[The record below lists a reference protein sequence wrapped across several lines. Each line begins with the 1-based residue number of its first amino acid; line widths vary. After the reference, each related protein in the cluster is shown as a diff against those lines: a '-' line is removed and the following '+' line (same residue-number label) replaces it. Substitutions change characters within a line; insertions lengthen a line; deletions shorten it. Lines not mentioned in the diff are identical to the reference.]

1 MRRILFRDVE
11 VIATFD
17 PQGRELRHA
26 WLVVEGNRIAA
37 LGEGEPPKGD
47 YDEVIDGR
55 DRVMLPG
62 MVNTHHHLYQTLFRA
77 VPGAQDKK
85 LFDWLLFLYERWR
98 GIDEEAVY
106 VSAVVGLCELLLSG
120 CTTSTDHLYL
130 FPRGK
135 KHLIDVEIEAAKE
148 VGIRFHP
155 NRGSMSLSR
164 QEGGLPPE
172 DVVQTEE
179 EILEDSERLILR
191 YHDPR
196 FGAMVRLAL
205 GPCSPFSVTPR
216 LMRETAELARRYGVL
231 LHTHL
236 AETLDEEEFCLA
248 RFGKRPVEY
257 LEEVGWL
264 GPDVWIA
271 HAVHLSDRDIEKLAR
286 AGVGV
291 AHCPSSN
298 MLLGSGIAPVPKML
312 AAGMKVG
319 LAVDGS
325 ASNDAS
331 NMIREARQAMLL
343 SRVRY
348 GAEAMPA
355 RRALRLATLGGAQ
368 VMGWER
374 ELGSLEPGKCA
385 DLSLWDISTLEF
397 AGAADPVAAL
407 LHCAAQ
413 YADLVMVNG
422 EIRVRGGELVDARLY
437 RYVSRQRAIAKKLV
451 EGG

>member
-164 QEGGLPPE
+164 REGGLPPE

-179 EILEDSERLILR
+179 EILADSERLILR
-191 YHDPR
+191 YHDAR

-271 HAVHLSDRDIEKLAR
+271 HAVHLSDRDIERLAR

>member
-1 MRRILFRDVE
+1 MQRILFRNVE

-17 PQGRELRHA
+17 SRGRELKKG
-26 WLVVEGNRIAA
+26 WLLVEGNRIAT
-37 LGEGEPPKGD
+37 LGDGEPPEGE
-47 YDEVIDGR
+47 YDEIIDSR

-62 MVNTHHHLYQTLFRA
+62 AINTHHHLYQTLFRA
-77 VPGAQDKK
+77 FPGAQDKK
-85 LFDWLLFLYERWR
+85 LFDWLIFLYERWR

-106 VSAVVGLCELLLSG
+106 VSAVVGLTELLLSG

-135 KHLIDVEIEAAKE
+135 GNLIDLTIEAAKE

-155 NRGSMSLSR
+155 TRGSMSLSR
-164 QEGGLPPE
+164 KEGGLPPE
-172 DVVQTEE
+172 DVVQAEE

-191 YHDPR
+191 YHGR
-196 FGAMVRLAL
+196 NFGAMVRIALA
-205 GPCSPFSVTPR
+205 PCSPFSVTPR
-216 LMRETAELARRYGVL
+216 LMKETAKLARKHGVL

-236 AETLDEEEFCLA
+236 AETLDEEAFCLEKF
-248 RFGKRPVEY
+248 RKRPVEY
-257 LEEVGWL
+257 LEDLGWL

-271 HAVHLSDRDIEKLAR
+271 HAVHLNVQDIEKLAR
-286 AGVGV
+286 ARVGV

-298 MLLGSGIAPVPKML
+298 MILGSGIAPIPRML
-312 AAGMKVG
+312 EAGMKVG

-343 SRVRY
+343 ARVKY
-348 GAEAMPA
+348 GAESMPA
-355 RRALRLATLGGAQ
+355 RRALWLATLGGAQ
-368 VMGWER
+368 VLGREQ
-374 ELGSLEPGKCA
+374 ELGSLEPGRCA

-422 EIRVRGGELVDARLY
+422 EIRVRGGRLVNERLY
-437 RYVSRQRAIAKKLV
+437 EFVPRQREIARRLV
-451 EGG
+451 AEG

>member
-1 MRRILFRDVE
+1 MKRILFRDVE

-17 PQGRELRHA
+17 QEGRELRRA

-37 LGEGEPPKGD
+37 LGEGEPPQGPYEEIISGKD
-47 YDEVIDGR
+47 K
-55 DRVMLPG
+55 VMIPG

-85 LFDWLLFLYERWR
+85 LFDWLIFLYERWR

-106 VSAVVGLCELLLSG
+106 VSTIVGLTELLLSG

-130 FPRGK
+130 FPKGK
-135 KHLIDVEIEAAKE
+135 RNLIDVEIEAARE

-155 NRGSMSLSR
+155 TRGSMSLSR
-164 QEGGLPPE
+164 KDGGLPPE

-179 EILEDSERLILR
+179 EILADSERLILR
-191 YHDPR
+191 YHDKN
-196 FGAMVRLAL
+196 FGAMLRIALA
-205 GPCSPFSVTPR
+205 PCSPFSVTPK
-216 LMRETAELARRYGVL
+216 LMRQTAELARKHGVL

-236 AETLDEEEFCLA
+236 AETLDEEEFCLEK
-248 RFGKRPVEY
+248 FGKRPVEY
-257 LEEVGWL
+257 LEELGWL

-271 HAVHLSDRDIEKLAR
+271 HAVHLNSQDIEKLAR

-298 MLLGSGIAPVPKML
+298 MLLGSGIAPIPEML
-312 AAGMKVG
+312 NAGMKVG

-355 RRALRLATLGGAQ
+355 RKALWMATMGGAK
-368 VMGWER
+368 VMGWEK
-374 ELGSLEPGKCA
+374 EIGSLEPGKCA
-385 DLSLWDISTLEF
+385 DLSLWDLGKLEF

-422 EIRVRGGELVDARLY
+422 RILVRGGELVNTGLY
-437 RYVSRQRAIAKKLV
+437 RYVARHREIAKKLV
-451 EGG
+451 GGR

>member
-1 MRRILFRDVE
+1 MKRVLFRDVQ

-17 PQGRELRHA
+17 AQGRELRGA
-26 WLVVEGNRIAA
+26 WLLVEGNRIAA
-37 LGEGEPPKGD
+37 VGEGAPPQGP

-55 DRVMLPG
+55 DRVMIPG
-62 MVNTHHHLYQTLFRA
+62 LINTHHHLYQTLFRA

-85 LFDWLLFLYERWR
+85 LFDWLVFLYERWR

-106 VSAVVGLCELLLSG
+106 VSAVTGLTELLLSG

-130 FPRGK
+130 FPKGK
-135 KHLIDVEIEAAKE
+135 RHLIDVEIEAAKE

-155 NRGSMSLSR
+155 TRGSMSLSR
-164 QEGGLPPE
+164 EKGGLPPQ

-179 EILEDSERLILR
+179 EILQDSERLILR
-191 YHDPR
+191 YHDQS
-196 FGAMVRLAL
+196 FGAMVRVALA
-205 GPCSPFSVTPR
+205 PCSPFSVTPE
-216 LMRETAELARRYGVL
+216 LMRQTAELARRYGVL

-257 LEEVGWL
+257 LEELGWL

-271 HAVHLSDRDIEKLAR
+271 HAVHLNAADIAKLAR

-298 MLLGSGIAPVPKML
+298 MLLGSGVAPVPQML
-312 AAGMKVG
+312 AAGVKVG

-331 NMIREARQAMLL
+331 NMIREARQALL
-343 SRVRY
+343 LARVKH
-348 GAEAMPA
+348 GAEAMSA
-355 RRALRLATLGGAQ
+355 RRALGLATRGGAQ
-368 VMGWER
+368 VLGWSE

-422 EIRVRGGELVDARLY
+422 EILVRAGELVKSHLY
-437 RYVSRQRAIAKKLV
+437 RYVSRQREIAKRLV
-451 EGG
+451 EG

>member
-37 LGEGEPPKGD
+37 LGEGEPPAGP

-130 FPRGK
+130 FPKGK

-164 QEGGLPPE
+164 KEGGLPPE

-179 EILEDSERLILR
+179 EILADSERLILR

-216 LMRETAELARRYGVL
+216 LMRETAELARRHGVL

-271 HAVHLSDRDIEKLAR
+271 HAVHLSDADIVKLAR

-331 NMIREARQAMLL
+331 NMIREARQALLL

-348 GAEAMPA
+348 GAEAMSA
-355 RRALRLATLGGAQ
+355 RQALRLATLGGAQ

>member
-1 MRRILFRDVE
+1 MKRILFRDVE

-17 PQGRELRHA
+17 REGRELRRA
-26 WLVVEGNRIAA
+26 WLLVEGNRIAA
-37 LGEGEPPKGD
+37 LGEGEPPAGPF
-47 YDEVIDGR
+47 DEVIDGR
-55 DRVMLPG
+55 DKVMLPG

-85 LFDWLLFLYERWR
+85 LFDWLVFLYERWR

-106 VSAVVGLCELLLSG
+106 VSTVVGLMELLLSG
-120 CTTSTDHLYL
+120 CTLSTDHLYL
-130 FPRGK
+130 FPKGK
-135 KHLIDVEIEAAKE
+135 KNLIDVEIEAAKE

-164 QEGGLPPE
+164 KEGGLPPK

-191 YHDPR
+191 YHDR
-196 FGAMVRLAL
+196 SFGAMVRIALA
-205 GPCSPFSVTPR
+205 PCSPFSVTPR
-216 LMRETAELARRYGVL
+216 LMRETAELARKHGVL

-236 AETLDEEEFCLA
+236 AETLDEEAFCLEK
-248 RFGKRPVEY
+248 FGKRPVEY

-271 HAVHLSDRDIEKLAR
+271 HAVYLSDQDIEKLAH

-343 SRVRY
+343 SRVKY

-355 RRALRLATLGGAQ
+355 RKALGLATVGGAQ

-374 ELGSLEPGKCA
+374 EVGSIEPGKCA

-422 EIRVRGGELVDARLY
+422 EILVRGGELVRSGLY
-437 RYVSRQRAIAKKLV
+437 RYIPRQREIARRLV
-451 EGG
+451 GKA